1 MIALEDPLQTRGHA
15 KHQIQIILAIESKS
29 LIEAELTARIY
40 QQQTPLTSPQTPRDL
55 VTEIHMPRG
64 VDEVDQ
70 VLLSV
75 RMCPEHGHCL
85 CFDGNSYIY
94 CVYMRW

>member
-1 MIALEDPLQTRGHA
+1 MIPTLIIVSIVIIRSLGDPEQSSGT
-15 KHQIQIILAIESKS
+15 
-29 LIEAELTARIY
+29 ELTARID

-55 VTEIHMPRG
+55 VTEIDMPRG

-75 RMCPEHGHCL
+75 RMCPEHRYRL
-85 CFDGNSYIY
+85 CFDSDACERG
-94 CVYMRW
+94 CER